1 MLTDIIQ
8 ALKNFAR
15 GIMQAIEAI
24 TNIRAAL
31 DVVKGKGLA
40 VVEISSLEEY
50 LNALAQDVAK
60 LSATS
65 DEVEKQNHEYSI
77 KKLATNIDVW
87 KSQLAYQATQDAEM
101 FKSVIEAGQ
110 TALKSASLINGGAAV
125 ALLACL
131 GNLLAKDPPSE
142 ILVIVPRL
150 ASALYIFVL
159 GVGFAGVAT
168 AIRYLSQA
176 FYSAK
181 WEKRGK
187 TAQIA
192 AITFAV
198 ASFVAFFWGGI
209 KATQTITNAQITS
222 CELGE

>member
-1 MLTDIIQ
+1 
-8 ALKNFAR
+8 
-15 GIMQAIEAI
+15 MQAIEAI

-40 VVEISSLEEY
+40 MVNISSLEEY
-50 LNALAQDVAK
+50 LNALAQEATK
-60 LSATS
+60 LNATS
-65 DEVEKQNHEYSI
+65 AEAETQSHEYST
-77 KKLATNIDVW
+77 KKSATNIEVW
-87 KSQLAYQATQDAEM
+87 KSQFAYQATQDAEM

-131 GNLLAKDPPSE
+131 GSLLAKDPPSE
-142 ILVIVPRL
+142 ILAIVPGL
-150 ASALYIFVL
+150 ASALYIFVF

-176 FYSAK
+176 FYFAK

-187 TAQIA
+187 TAQFVA
-192 AITFAV
+192 MAFAV

-209 KATQTITNAQITS
+209 EATQTITNAQITS
-222 CELGE
+222 CKSST